1 MNGGIR
7 LGVIKGVEVVADVSA
22 SVLALLFGAAVF
34 VDLTSR
40 NLTSSS
46 ERALFLATIAGVLV
60 VASVVV
66 HELAHAVV
74 ARWKGQR
81 VLGVRV
87 FMFGGYSVIEGDDE
101 PMSEFQVAVA
111 GPAASIGLGFLLW
124 IVSLISSGA
133 GDVAG
138 TARALAI
145 ANVAIGLFNLFPGF
159 PLDGGRVARGLIAA
173 RTGDR
178 VAATRAVALI
188 GRYTGWAVM
197 AVGAGLVV
205 TSRGAGLFWI
215 IGGWFLANTAIQT
228 GRREELVQRFRGRT
242 ASDVMRTVTEAIP
255 GVMPVTMMVDLR
267 LTGSDLRTYP
277 VEVDGRVVGVVG
289 QSELDTVAPSRWP
302 SMSAARIM
310 SPIGPDDIVD
320 VDEPLQNLLLR
331 RAGRSGAVVVVQDAR
346 VVGVIDSIDLDRALA
361 SP

>member
-46 ERALFLATIAGVLV
+46 ERALLLATIAGVLI

-74 ARWKGQR
+74 ARAKGQR

-124 IVSLISSGA
+124 IVSLMSSGA

-215 IGGWFLANTAIQT
+215 IGGWFLATTAIQT

-255 GVMPVTMMVDLR
+255 GAMPVTMMVDLR
-267 LTGSDLRTYP
+267 LTGPDLRTYP

-289 QSELDTVAPSRWP
+289 QSELDAVAPSRWH

-320 VDEPLQNLLLR
+320 VDEPLENLLLR
-331 RAGRSGAVVVVQDAR
+331 PAGRSGVVVVVRDAR